1 MMTLRPARPEDA
13 EALAAIYAPHVL
25 AGTVSFETVAPDAAT
40 MRERMAAS
48 AGLYPWI
55 VAADAGDVL
64 GYAYATRFSE
74 RAAYRWAVET
84 TIYIAAGAQGRGVG
98 RTLYAALLATLRAQG
113 FTQGIARIALP
124 NPPSIALHRA
134 LGFRHAGDMRA
145 IGWKAGAWIDVGY
158 WQCALAAPESP
169 DQPRRF
175 IDSGLIAP

>member
-1 MMTLRPARPEDA
+1 MVTLRPALPEDA

-25 AGTVSFETVAPDAAT
+25 AGTVSFETVAPDAPT

-48 AGLYPWI
+48 SGLYPWI
-55 VAADAGDVL
+55 VAADAGGVL

-84 TIYIAAGAQGRGVG
+84 TIYIAAGAQGRGLG

-113 FTQGIARIALP
+113 FIQAMARIALP
-124 NPPSIALHRA
+124 NPPSVALHRA

-158 WQCALAAPESP
+158 WQCALAAPEP
-169 DQPRRF
+169 PEEPRRF
-175 IDSGLIAP
+175 AEVGLVLP